1 MTEDKIQYIGKR
13 LTWDEAVAIFPNLW
27 VSFKDC
33 IYHGVDFQSGT
44 LIAVIKDDDIG
55 KYICNHIEE
64 NPYLVRTTENQ
75 FGGYIHGVLAQK
87 GTA

>member
-44 LIAVIKDDDIG
+44 LIAVNTFVIILKRIR
-55 KYICNHIEE
+55 I
-64 NPYLVRTTENQ
+64 
-75 FGGYIHGVLAQK
+75 
-87 GTA
+87 